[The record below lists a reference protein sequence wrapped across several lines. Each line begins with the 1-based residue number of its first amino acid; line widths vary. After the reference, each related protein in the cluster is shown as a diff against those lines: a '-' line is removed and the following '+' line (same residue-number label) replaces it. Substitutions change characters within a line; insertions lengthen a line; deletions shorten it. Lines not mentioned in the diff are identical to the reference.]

1 MIIIR
6 GMPRPRSEKVHA
18 LKAKLIAR
26 LADGFHRPGDRFLST
41 RAVAVRH
48 GVSYQTAHRI
58 IAELRDEGHLERRP
72 ASGTYVAGHAKKLRE
87 VELWF
92 HPRARRPDSFG
103 ANLLRLLERALT
115 EAGIAHRICWAE
127 EKSLPAATA
136 FPVLWEVPALV
147 KRVMAA
153 GHYALLMNDR
163 PSPGLAA
170 SLLDAVATDDF
181 SAGACAAQVLT
192 ARRPRG
198 RQFVIMSGPA
208 QDARNSQRVSGFL
221 SHLPRAR
228 VVPAGSWYFED
239 GHRVAPAVFE
249 GKPDGVFC
257 VNDRL
262 AEAVLAYCQEIKIK
276 PPALVGHDDAPVA
289 EELHLTTI
297 KIPWEE
303 MVEAALTIIKSRLGG
318 YAGPARQIILAQR
331 PVHRLTA

>member
-1 MIIIR
+1 
-6 GMPRPRSEKVHA
+6 MPRPRSEKVHA

-26 LADGFHRPGDRFLST
+26 LADGFHRPGDRFLSS

-72 ASGTYVAGHAKKLRE
+72 ASGTYVAGHAKRLRE

-92 HPRARRPDSFG
+92 HLRARRCDSFG
-103 ANLLRLLERALT
+103 ANLLVLLERGLT
-115 EAGIAHRICWAE
+115 KAGIPHRICWAE
-127 EKSLPAATA
+127 DKSLPAATA
-136 FPVLWEVPALV
+136 FPVLWEVPALL
-147 KRVMAA
+147 KRVTAA

-163 PSPGLAA
+163 PAPGLAA

-192 ARRPRG
+192 ARHPKG
-198 RQFVIMSGPA
+198 RRFVIVSGPL
-208 QDARNSQRVSGFL
+208 QDMRNQQRVAGFL
-221 SHLPRAR
+221 SHLPRAC

-239 GHRVAPAVFE
+239 GIKIAPAALAT
-249 GKPDGVFC
+249 KPDGMFC

-262 AEAVLAYCQEIKIK
+262 AEAMLAHCRKNKIK

-303 MVEAALTIIKSRLGG
+303 MVEAAVTIIQFRLEG
-318 YAGPARQIILAQR
+318 YAGTARQIILAQR